1 MHLQRSA
8 QLAFVGVTYVYVM
21 KISDPLL
28 TSIMYTPLVIA
39 IVVGLNILAG
49 VAQLVFFLLLRKDV
63 KSAANTVHL
72 IASWCG
78 ICGAVAALVPKLLSV
93 AVLVQHPFFFT
104 VIKLQHEIG
113 LGGPLAGALLL
124 FLCCALFF
132 MSMGAGDPRLTS
144 FFFGLLGYSIMI
156 TVYSFVIW
164 NYWSGAA
171 MQAVLAE
178 MGISRTAMLLSATA
192 SYLLIAAFFIRFGWL
207 RGHSVQR

>member
-1 MHLQRSA
+1 MQLQRSA
-8 QLAFVGVTYVYVM
+8 QLAFVGVTYVYAI
-21 KISDPLL
+21 KLSDALL
-28 TSIMYTPLVIA
+28 TSIMYTPLSIA

-63 KSAANTVHL
+63 KPAANTVHL

-78 ICGAVAALVPKLLSV
+78 ICGSV
-93 AVLVQHPFFFT
+93 A
-104 VIKLQHEIG
+104 
-113 LGGPLAGALLL
+113 
-124 FLCCALFF
+124 
-132 MSMGAGDPRLTS
+132 
-144 FFFGLLGYSIMI
+144 FFGLLGYSIMI

-178 MGISRTAMLLSATA
+178 MGISRTAMLVSATA